1 MARLP
6 DAQALGGRPTPSPRG
21 GVISGPSNAGLPES
35 VEARD
40 ATKGVV
46 EFADQ
51 LAKAGERIQR
61 RRDAVEHANN
71 LGEYEDFATEELRR
85 TSLEED
91 VSRQEVLAGL
101 GDRLRQKKTE
111 ILSRATSS
119 PDGMARLEADLEKTR
134 VTHSIQAAGIARTQE
149 SKKINLRMG
158 QHINELSSEYLS
170 DIGNPQKLA
179 EVFGRL
185 DQKVAAYAGALE
197 PQEEIQF
204 RQVGRSMIVYS
215 ALAMLAEKNPNA
227 AEDVL
232 RDTPGISKI
241 LSSEHQVGILKT
253 IGTARTAANK
263 PIVLPEGSRLVSGT
277 GKTIAE
283 GSPKREP
290 LQLKEIAVTVDRENP
305 TGRKWVTEQE
315 AVGKPAP
322 QPQPLFSTEE
332 TYAGRFAKGLAESD
346 QKILENVNKNEE
358 LARRNLAEISVT
370 KSALQSGKFE
380 TGSLATPRV
389 MVGKF
394 LQLTG
399 MATDETKKLTGDTAT
414 ADVLDRAS
422 KRLAVDLANNL
433 SRVTNMSL
441 GFIEESLPGLSRTP
455 EGNAVIADIM
465 ERISKRD
472 IQIATIKDDYIA
484 KYGNFVPKDGSPTF
498 TQRIRNLDE
507 IDPVITSELKQRIID
522 MGNTA
527 PKSWLD
533 MYDKSALP
541 PNVKQRQGLDVLG
554 VRDGKIWFQRKS
566 DKKKFSEPLSVYQS
580 EN

>member
-227 AEDVL
+227 AEYVL

-241 LSSEHQVGILKT
+241 LSS
-253 IGTARTAANK
+253 
-263 PIVLPEGSRLVSGT
+263 
-277 GKTIAE
+277 
-283 GSPKREP
+283 
-290 LQLKEIAVTVDRENP
+290 
-305 TGRKWVTEQE
+305 
-315 AVGKPAP
+315 
-322 QPQPLFSTEE
+322 
-332 TYAGRFAKGLAESD
+332 
-346 QKILENVNKNEE
+346 
-358 LARRNLAEISVT
+358 
-370 KSALQSGKFE
+370 
-380 TGSLATPRV
+380 
-389 MVGKF
+389 
-394 LQLTG
+394 
-399 MATDETKKLTGDTAT
+399 
-414 ADVLDRAS
+414 
-422 KRLAVDLANNL
+422 
-433 SRVTNMSL
+433 
-441 GFIEESLPGLSRTP
+441 
-455 EGNAVIADIM
+455 
-465 ERISKRD
+465 
-472 IQIATIKDDYIA
+472 
-484 KYGNFVPKDGSPTF
+484 
-498 TQRIRNLDE
+498 
-507 IDPVITSELKQRIID
+507 
-522 MGNTA
+522 
-527 PKSWLD
+527 
-533 MYDKSALP
+533 
-541 PNVKQRQGLDVLG
+541 
-554 VRDGKIWFQRKS
+554 
-566 DKKKFSEPLSVYQS
+566 
-580 EN
+580 